1 MPAAG
6 AIIVG
11 AAFSGFSAAAFAG
24 FSLAAFAG
32 SLVLGGLSYALTP
45 KPKKPNFDS
54 GLLNKGQTV
63 AVRQSDLTRQ
73 NLYGHTRITRGY
85 AHMES
90 TGLNGTLHQ
99 IVILCEGPVRS
110 INEIWINDY
119 VIPPDWIDDEG
130 NITQGRYAGH
140 MRIRK
145 HLGAV
150 NQTADPLAV
159 ANMPLWTNDH
169 RLQGTAYLYIIMYKD
184 QDVYPIGVPN
194 VTAIVEGQSVYDP
207 RIDASRW
214 SPNIALQAN
223 DFITSDLYGFGAFPD
238 EVDQVNIAAQAN
250 ICDEIVATEPQAL
263 NCLSINTTTNILT
276 LSGDTL
282 LFQFGDQ
289 VRVSGDEIPDG
300 LAIDTDYYVIPYQV
314 QTTPRIMLAA
324 SLEDSLEKIAIDITT
339 TGSNVV
345 ITKVGEPRYHGGGV
359 VDSETPLSDTLNS
372 IVNCMAGRA
381 INVGGF
387 WTLLAGAWRTPAITF
402 TIDDLRGNGFAV
414 KNAQSMGES
423 YNVVKGLFVSSLNN
437 YQNTDYP
444 SAVYQSFIEEDG
456 GLEAP
461 KDINLTYTN
470 RPTTAQRIAKI
481 ELFKGR
487 QGIVFNSSFSTKGL
501 MVKPGDTVF
510 LDIERLGW
518 DHKPFEVTEFNFDIA
533 NQELI
538 TRMTLRETAQAIFDW
553 TSGEAIDYDPAPNTN
568 LTNPFDV
575 QAVAGASYNSRFA
588 ETRNGDAVYVLALEW
603 DQHPDAFVVEFGDF
617 EIQYKLSTDENW
629 LPSFFV
635 DGSLTKTDVLTASV
649 NTFYDLRIRARNNLG
664 VRSNWT
670 TILGAVVGSSG
681 GVSETR
687 DYEYVNDTVSVN
699 LDYGLVDDPVTLEE
713 DWGFVV

>member
-45 KPKKPNFDS
+45 KPKKPNFDA

-119 VIPPDWIDDEG
+119 VIPPDWIDSEG

-263 NCLSINTTTNILT
+263 DCLSINTTTNILT

-289 VRVSGDEIPDG
+289 VRVSGDSIPSG
-300 LAIDTDYYVIPYQV
+300 LAADTDYYVIPYQV
-314 QTTPRIMLAA
+314 QTTPRILLAA
-324 SLEDSLEKIAIDITT
+324 SLEDSLEKVAIDITT

-381 INVGGF
+381 VNVGGF

-510 LDIERLGW
+510 LDVERLGW
-518 DHKPFEVTEFNFDIA
+518 DQKPFEVTEFNFDVS

-575 QAVAGASYNSRFA
+575 QAVAGTSYNSRFV
-588 ETRNGDAVYVLALEW
+588 ETRNGDSIFVMSLEW

-617 EIQYKLSTDENW
+617 EIQYKLSSDIEW

-635 DGSLTKTDVLTASV
+635 DGSLTKTDVLTASI
-649 NTFYDLRIRARNNLG
+649 NTFYDMRIRARNNLG
-664 VRSNWT
+664 VRSGWT
-670 TILGAVVGSSG
+670 TIIGAVVGSSG
-681 GVSETR
+681 GVTDTR
-687 DYEYVNDTVSVN
+687 DYHTVVDPVVYTY
-699 LDYGLVDDPVTLEE
+699 DYGSVADPHTSEE